1 MSYFFPP
8 EVMGA
13 HIGHHRCH
21 ATFRQHSIAFRG
33 LTALFGHMGLELDPV
48 TAGEEESAG
57 YRRYASLY
65 KEWRQLIHTGTLWR
79 VDMPDAATQVQG
91 WSARISRRRSSGEP
105 ACHAGSHPAGCSTFF
120 GLAPQARYRLRVVDH
135 PDIQLVGEGG
145 HTMRR
150 LPGWMNQTSDISG
163 EWLAQAGIQL
173 PVLDPKAP
181 C

>member
-1 MSYFFPP
+1 MTPRALHHTAWHELLFPP
-8 EVMGA
+8 EVVGA

-91 WSARISRRRSSGEP
+91 WSARISRRRSSP
-105 ACHAGSHPAGCSTFF
+105 
-120 GLAPQARYRLRVVDH
+120 
-135 PDIQLVGEGG
+135 
-145 HTMRR
+145 
-150 LPGWMNQTSDISG
+150 
-163 EWLAQAGIQL
+163 
-173 PVLDPKAP
+173 
-181 C
+181 